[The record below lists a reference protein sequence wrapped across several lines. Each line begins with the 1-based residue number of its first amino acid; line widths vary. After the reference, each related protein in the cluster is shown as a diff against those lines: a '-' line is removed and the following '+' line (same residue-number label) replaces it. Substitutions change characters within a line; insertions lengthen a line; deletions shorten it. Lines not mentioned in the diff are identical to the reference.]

1 MNDKQVRNIV
11 REYMEKMIIEQD
23 IEISPYTPEE
33 EKFLAK
39 FPELKTTSIG
49 IIYSKDTT
57 GVREFLN
64 RSGKDF
70 NLTPDILHSLLKK
83 GTVSIVPYGG
93 YARNEDYTL
102 QLNIPLD
109 DLEGLSSGP
118 AETDKDKAI
127 ATEESVESSQELAN
141 LLVTEQKRHTQS
153 RVYTGKSRTLKRLPK
168 GYINYLERIIQILG
182 SKLKNEREREQLVA
196 DILDNLAHNFGLTP
210 KQVYR
215 SFIYYRSQNRL
226 ANVIREHLETDDD
239 MIKLKELLEQQKTIT
254 KTLPSV
260 SFDGVFAP
268 NYITPNNNWKAV
280 ADKLIVEIKKYLDQ
294 EYTLANIKIS
304 INGGADPLP
313 ATNGY
318 TGPKPPKH
326 NFQTVGQEKGGLL
339 PAPWTNIRSARRNI
353 GEPQGNTFL
362 ALNRALNLK
371 KLLIP
376 YLSSKLGEKIPES
389 NIIATGKTGV
399 ERSVHATITP
409 TVTKTDQPTA
419 EAQYVIQYPW
429 YKVGNQSN
437 MVLVDGNIASGWRQN
452 AKGEMSLK
460 WYQSTLEDK
469 NIIYSGFQKGGQAS
483 GLINAYAFIKLNPAR
498 YDGSLAIYND
508 EKSWLADVK
517 KMTIYSPGLQVG
529 ELTLGP
535 PNSTKYLKGYRGADG
550 YLDRSGPS
558 PGRKYKGLARF
569 KMRSKDYIVTPGREY
584 YLFKPRGDK
593 AFYMADLFKAKMNK
607 FAPATGAYDSDGNRS
622 LIIGK
627 KYKVWLGV
635 NITADN
641 LNKKIETGKAK
652 KNPNALVYT
661 DVTTIETFKS

>member
-153 RVYTGKSRTLKRLPK
+153 RVYTGKSRALKRLPK

-226 ANVIREHLETDDD
+226 ANVVRESLDEQSIGRTKQLALDGIETQYPKILASIFIPRSSQQALGQFEDTTKKEIGTQFDEFVKKHGKAAVRKRGKLNASLTQLPPQEILEEPEPPTNDAFNIDVEQLFGDDKYQSTELQPAIQEKLSEYRSSKINE
-239 MIKLKELLEQQKTIT
+239 IKQQNPGATVNIGLVNYTIISTTSKVPSTVFAGKGGNNKLAQERYKSMKTAFTNAGKALDFPAYPGDPRGSAEEIKPKNTEIGEQGPDYVRDDAKYGPRGNRNDLYQKTFGPYR
-254 KTLPSV
+254 KT
-260 SFDGVFAP
+260 
-268 NYITPNNNWKAV
+268 YIKV
-280 ADKLIVEIKKYLDQ
+280 
-294 EYTLANIKIS
+294 
-304 INGGADPLP
+304 
-313 ATNGY
+313 
-318 TGPKPPKH
+318 
-326 NFQTVGQEKGGLL
+326 TVQ
-339 PAPWTNIRSARRNI
+339 
-353 GEPQGNTFL
+353 
-362 ALNRALNLK
+362 
-371 KLLIP
+371 
-376 YLSSKLGEKIPES
+376 
-389 NIIATGKTGV
+389 
-399 ERSVHATITP
+399 
-409 TVTKTDQPTA
+409 
-419 EAQYVIQYPW
+419 
-429 YKVGNQSN
+429 
-437 MVLVDGNIASGWRQN
+437 VLVDYPPVQGEEIPGAKSEVYQFSLRKKPGIKITIPPIRIGRPGN
-452 AKGEMSLK
+452 
-460 WYQSTLEDK
+460 
-469 NIIYSGFQKGGQAS
+469 
-483 GLINAYAFIKLNPAR
+483 GLF
-498 YDGSLAIYND
+498 
-508 EKSWLADVK
+508 
-517 KMTIYSPGLQVG
+517 
-529 ELTLGP
+529 
-535 PNSTKYLKGYRGADG
+535 STKVPKPGKCPAFGKG
-550 YLDRSGPS
+550 
-558 PGRKYKGLARF
+558 KIK
-569 KMRSKDYIVTPGREY
+569 TPMG
-584 YLFKPRGDK
+584 
-593 AFYMADLFKAKMNK
+593 MM
-607 FAPATGAYDSDGNRS
+607 
-622 LIIGK
+622 
-627 KYKVWLGV
+627 
-635 NITADN
+635 
-641 LNKKIETGKAK
+641 
-652 KNPNALVYT
+652 
-661 DVTTIETFKS
+661 